1 MALIASW
8 TCAAIGEPPELEKIE
23 DDQARYEAAMAAYG
37 APVVDIG
44 RTARAVEIDG
54 RLDEAAWQDAS
65 RVPVSWQAT
74 PIANVPAK
82 FSTTAYIMDDG
93 KTLFVAFDARTDRP
107 GEIRAHLR
115 KRDSL
120 FNDDYVAIAI
130 DTGGDGTR
138 AFQFLANPLGV
149 QGDAVMDQQRGEDF
163 SFDAIFDTAGQI
175 NDDGYV
181 VEFAIPLNEL
191 PFSLRPGEQQWKVLF
206 SRTHW
211 GGDRHQDMSYPIDR
225 SSSCW
230 LCEFKPA
237 RGLHGIEPG
246 RDLQVIPTLTGNAV
260 RERPATGARHT
271 ERSNE
276 VDIGID
282 DFSWGITH
290 GLTLNAAINPD
301 FSNVEADIAQSAV
314 NSSFVLFFPERRPFF
329 LEGADLF
336 STPINLVNTR
346 NIVDPV
352 YGAKLSG
359 KVGQNVY
366 GLMTSRDRLTT
377 FLLGGPEGST
387 TAQIDSAHQA
397 TALRYRRDLEG
408 GSLVGV
414 SATHRAGDDYRN
426 GVISIDGDY
435 RLTKSNRL
443 TAQFSRSWSENP
455 LQLVENQGLEDS
467 TNDTALRLQ
476 YRHNSRHWFWNLQHQ
491 EVGSDFSADLGF
503 LNVRNYQQT
512 GGVFGRA
519 HRGGPGSRIRFANLG
534 VQHWDTKLADGG
546 AFQWRGGG
554 LFTSLNLPKDTWLN
568 LNYFEQER
576 MFSGVRFDL
585 ANNTVSV
592 RTRPAHGL
600 FLSTNVR
607 FGDQIDVIDVRAAD
621 ELRIEQR
628 VEYNLNEHVLLRL
641 RHTYQTLDV
650 RAGRILTSHLTDLRV
665 GYEFDLKN
673 SLRLSLIYRNTE
685 RNPDL
690 YTSEQQRRVESY
702 DTQLLYTYQVNPR
715 TVFFAGYASDGIG
728 NDQFSG
734 LRQTGDS
741 IFLKLSYA
749 WRL

>member
-1 MALIASW
+1 MASMAMWACS
-8 TCAAIGEPPELEKIE
+8 AIGEPLELEAIA
-23 DDQARYEAAMAAYG
+23 DDQARFEAAMAVYG
-37 APVVDIG
+37 APIIDIG
-44 RTARAVEIDG
+44 RTAQAVEIDG
-54 RLDEAAWQDAS
+54 RLNDPAWQDAS
-65 RVPVSWQAT
+65 RVPVSWQVN

-107 GEIRAHLR
+107 GGIRAHLG

-130 DTGGDGTR
+130 DTSGDGTR

-149 QGDAVMDQQRGEDF
+149 QADAVIEPQRGEDF
-163 SFDAIFDTAGQI
+163 SFDAIFDTAGRI
-175 NDDGYV
+175 NDNGYV
-181 VEFAIPLNEL
+181 VEFAIPLTEL
-191 PFSLRPGEQQWKVLF
+191 PFSLRPGEQQWKVLL

-211 GGDRHQDMSYPIDR
+211 GGDRFQDMSYPINR
-225 SSSCW
+225 GSSCW

-237 RGLHGIEPG
+237 RGLRGIKPG
-246 RDLQVIPTLTGNAV
+246 RDLQVIPTVTGDIV
-260 RERPATGARHT
+260 RERPATGVRDT
-271 ERSNE
+271 ERSNDVE
-276 VDIGID
+276 IGID
-282 DFSWGITH
+282 DFSWGITQ

-336 STPINLVNTR
+336 ATPINLVNTR

-352 YGAKLSG
+352 YGAKFSG
-359 KVGQNVY
+359 KAGKNVY

-387 TAQIDSAHQA
+387 TTQIDSAHQA

-408 GSLVGV
+408 GSLVGI

-435 RLTKSNRL
+435 RLTKNDRL
-443 TAQFSRSWSENP
+443 TAQMSRSWSKNP
-455 LQLVENQGLEDS
+455 AQLVADNGLEERTD
-467 TNDTALRLQ
+467 DAAVRLQ
-476 YRHNSRHWFWNLQHQ
+476 YRHNSRHWFWTLQHQ

-503 LNVRNYQQT
+503 LNVRDFQQN
-512 GGVFGRA
+512 GGLFGRFY
-519 HRGGPGSRIRFANLG
+519 RGGPGSRIRFANLG
-534 VQHWDTKLADGG
+534 VQHWDTSLADGG

-554 LFTSLNLPKDTWLN
+554 VFGNLNLPRDTWLTI
-568 LNYFEQER
+568 NYFDQER
-576 MFSGVRFDL
+576 VFSGERFDL
-585 ANNTVSV
+585 ANTTVSL

-600 FLSTNVR
+600 FLATNVR
-607 FGDQIDVIDVRAAD
+607 FGDQIDVSDVRAAD

-628 VEYNLNEHVLLRL
+628 VEYNLNKHVLLRL

-650 RAGRILTSHLTDLRV
+650 RQGRILTAHLTDFRV

-685 RNPDL
+685 RNPERFD
-690 YTSEQQRRVESY
+690 SEQERRVESY

-715 TVFFAGYASDGIG
+715 TVFFAGYASDGVG

-734 LRQTGDS
+734 LRRTGDS
-741 IFLKLSYA
+741 FFIKLSYA